1 VKLLLV
7 LQSLFNVMK
16 KELSQTLRDRRML
29 ATLIVSPVLQLVIFG
44 YAIDLDVDRIP
55 TVVCDQDGTPASRD
69 LTQAFFADRTFLR
82 REDLLDPSQ
91 AQDALETGGASA
103 ALIVP
108 KGFAL
113 RVARAD
119 APEVQVIVDGT
130 DVTLAQVA
138 SNAASQFLLLRG
150 IGAERPGLG
159 QVQVTRGHF
168 VTSSLSGVTAAT
180 LVPRVMYNQRL
191 KSAVYMLPG
200 VLATLLLNVTAIV
213 TAMGLAR
220 ERENGTLEQILV
232 TPIRPAILLAGKC
245 LPYILFGLIDVLAI
259 LLLGNLIFDVPFRGS
274 FGVVALGSFLYLFST
289 LGIGILIA
297 TLSSSQQ
304 QAMLGAFAFMLPAML
319 LSGFMSPISSMPAW
333 LRPFTM
339 LIPMRHYIEIM
350 RGCLLKGAGIRDLAQ
365 QLCALTVLGI
375 GILAVS
381 VARFRKRLV

>member
-1 VKLLLV
+1 VSVVLI
-7 LQSLFNVMK
+7 LQSLLNVTK

-29 ATLIVSPVLQLVIFG
+29 ATLIVSPVLQLVVFG

-55 TVVCDQDGTPASRD
+55 TAVCDQDRTPASRD
-69 LTQAFFADRTFLR
+69 LAQAFFADRTFLR
-82 REDLLDPSQ
+82 REDVLDPNEV
-91 AQDALETGGASA
+91 QDALETGRASA
-103 ALIVP
+103 ALVVP
-108 KGFAL
+108 RGFEL

-119 APEVQVIVDGT
+119 EPAVQVIVDGT

-150 IGAERPGLG
+150 IGVDP
-159 QVQVTRGHF
+159 
-168 VTSSLSGVTAAT
+168 SSSGPAQLRQGPLAPSRVSGVAAAT

-220 ERENGTLEQILV
+220 ERETGTLEQILV
-232 TPIRPAILLAGKC
+232 TPIRPAVLLAGKC

-333 LRPFTM
+333 LQPFTM

-350 RGCLLKGAGIRDLAQ
+350 RGCLLKGARIGDLAQ
-365 QLCALTVLGI
+365 QMTALAVLGT
-375 GILAVS
+375 GILGVS
-381 VARFRKRLV
+381 VARFRKRL

>member
-1 VKLLLV
+1 VKVVMV

-16 KELSQTLRDRRML
+16 KEMSQTLRDRRML
-29 ATLIVSPVLQLVIFG
+29 ATLIVSPVLQLIVFG

-55 TVVCDQDGTPASRD
+55 TVVCDQDMTPRSRD

-82 REDLLDPSQ
+82 RADVPDPSQ
-91 AQDALETGGASA
+91 AQDALETGSAAA

-108 KGFAL
+108 YGFAL

-119 APEVQVIVDGT
+119 APAVQVIVDGT
-130 DVTLAQVA
+130 DVTLAQVG
-138 SNAASQFLLLRG
+138 SNAASQFLLLQG
-150 IGAERPGLG
+150 IGRDESVR
-159 QVQVTRGHF
+159 T
-168 VTSSLSGVTAAT
+168 GVAAAS

-220 ERENGTLEQILV
+220 ERETGTLEQILV
-232 TPIRPAILLAGKC
+232 TPIRPAVLLAGKC
-245 LPYILFGLIDVLAI
+245 VPYILFGLIDVLAI
-259 LLLGNLIFDVPFRGS
+259 LLLGNLVFDVPFRGS

-319 LSGFMSPISSMPAW
+319 LSGFMSPISSMPGW

-365 QLCALTVLGI
+365 QMIALTVLGI
-375 GILAVS
+375 GILAIS
-381 VARFRKRLV
+381 VARFRRRLT

>member
-1 VKLLLV
+1 MFFR
-7 LQSLFNVMK
+7 SLFNVMK
-16 KELSQTLRDRRML
+16 KEWIQTLRDRRML
-29 ATLIVSPVLQLVIFG
+29 ATLVVSPILQLVVFG

-55 TVVCDQDGTPASRD
+55 TVACDQDGTPRSRD
-69 LTQAFFADRTFLR
+69 LVQAFFADRTFLHR
-82 REDLLDPSQ
+82 ADVSDPSQ
-91 AQDALETGGASA
+91 AQDALETGAAAA

-108 KGFAL
+108 RGFAL

-150 IGAERPGLG
+150 IGGE
-159 QVQVTRGHF
+159 
-168 VTSSLSGVTAAT
+168 TSARTGVAAAS

-220 ERENGTLEQILV
+220 ERETGTLEQILV
-232 TPIRPAILLAGKC
+232 TPIRPTVLLAGKC

-319 LSGFMSPISSMPAW
+319 LSGFMSPISSMPGW

-350 RGCLLKGAGIRDLAQ
+350 RACLLKGAGIYDLAPQ
-365 QLCALTVLGI
+365 MMALAVLGA
-375 GILAVS
+375 GILALS
-381 VARFRKRLV
+381 VARFRRRLT

>member
-1 VKLLLV
+1 MTLSLV

-55 TVVCDQDGTPASRD
+55 TVVCDEDGTPASRD
-69 LTQAFFADRTFLR
+69 LAQAFFADRTFLR
-82 REDLLDPSQ
+82 REDVLDPSQ

-103 ALIVP
+103 VLIVP

-150 IGAERPGLG
+150 IGGRL
-159 QVQVTRGHF
+159 
-168 VTSSLSGVTAAT
+168 SSVAAAT

-220 ERENGTLEQILV
+220 ERETGTLEQILV
-232 TPIRPAILLAGKC
+232 TPIRPAVLLAGKC

-319 LSGFMSPISSMPAW
+319 LSGFMSPISSMPVW
-333 LRPFTM
+333 LRPLTM

-365 QLCALTVLGI
+365 QMIALTLLGT
-375 GILAVS
+375 GILAIS
-381 VARFRKRLV
+381 VARFRKRLA

>member
-1 VKLLLV
+1 MNIVLI

-29 ATLIVSPVLQLVIFG
+29 ATLIVSPVLQLVVFG
-44 YAIDLDVDRIP
+44 YAINLDVDRIP
-55 TVVCDQDGTPASRD
+55 TVVCDQDGTRESRD
-69 LTQAFFADRTFLR
+69 LTEAFFADRTFQR
-82 REDLLDPSQ
+82 RAEVLDPSQ
-91 AQDALETGGASA
+91 AQRALETGAATA
-103 ALIVP
+103 ALIVSR
-108 KGFAL
+108 GFAL
-113 RVARAD
+113 HVARAD

-150 IGAERPGLG
+150 IGGEPSTRLASSNVSRPG
-159 QVQVTRGHF
+159 VA
-168 VTSSLSGVTAAT
+168 AAT
-180 LVPRVMYNQRL
+180 LVPRVLYNQRL
-191 KSAVYMLPG
+191 KSAVFMLPG

-220 ERENGTLEQILV
+220 ERETGTLEQILV
-232 TPIRPAILLAGKC
+232 TPIRPAVLLAGKC

-259 LLLGNLIFDVPFRGS
+259 LLLGNLIFEVPFRGS

-297 TLSSSQQ
+297 TLSASQQ

-365 QLCALTVLGI
+365 QMIALLVLGI
-375 GILAVS
+375 GILGIS
-381 VARFRKRLV
+381 VGRFRKRLA

>member
-1 VKLLLV
+1 VNIVLI

-29 ATLIVSPVLQLVIFG
+29 ATLIVSPVLQLVVFG
-44 YAIDLDVDRIP
+44 YAINLDVDRIP
-55 TVVCDQDGTPASRD
+55 TVVCDQDGTRESRD
-69 LTQAFFADRTFLR
+69 LTEAFFADRTFQR
-82 REDLLDPSQ
+82 RAEVLDPSQ
-91 AQDALETGGASA
+91 AQRALETGAATA
-103 ALIVP
+103 ALIVSR
-108 KGFAL
+108 GFAL
-113 RVARAD
+113 HVARAD

-150 IGAERPGLG
+150 IGGEPSTRLASSNVSRPG
-159 QVQVTRGHF
+159 VA
-168 VTSSLSGVTAAT
+168 AAT
-180 LVPRVMYNQRL
+180 LVPRVLYNQRL
-191 KSAVYMLPG
+191 KSAVFTLPG

-220 ERENGTLEQILV
+220 ERETGTLEQILV
-232 TPIRPAILLAGKC
+232 TPIRPAVLLAGKC

-259 LLLGNLIFDVPFRGS
+259 LLLGNLIFEVPFRGS

-297 TLSSSQQ
+297 TLSASQQ

-365 QLCALTVLGI
+365 QMIALLVLGI
-375 GILAVS
+375 GILGIS
-381 VARFRKRLV
+381 VGRFRKRLA

>member
-1 VKLLLV
+1 MKAALV

-55 TVVCDQDGTPASRD
+55 MVVCDQDGTPASRD

-82 REDLLDPSQ
+82 REDVLDPSQ

-103 ALIVP
+103 AFVVP

-150 IGAERPGLG
+150 IGGEPMGGGPVQATRP
-159 QVQVTRGHF
+159 HF
-168 VTSSLSGVTAAT
+168 ASSSLSVAAAT

-220 ERENGTLEQILV
+220 ERETGTLEQILV
-232 TPIRPAILLAGKC
+232 TPIRPAVLLAGKC
-245 LPYILFGLIDVLAI
+245 LPYILFGLVDVLAI

-333 LRPFTM
+333 LRPLTM

-350 RGCLLKGAGIRDLAQ
+350 RGCLLKGAGVRDLAQ
-365 QLCALTVLGI
+365 QMIALTVLGT

-381 VARFRKRLV
+381 VARFRKRLA

>member
-1 VKLLLV
+1 MKLLLV

-55 TVVCDQDGTPASRD
+55 TVVCDEDGTPASRD

-150 IGAERPGLG
+150 IGAELPGLG
-159 QVQVTRGHF
+159 TVQVTRGHF
-168 VTSSLSGVTAAT
+168 VTSSLSGVVAT

-220 ERENGTLEQILV
+220 ERETGTLEQILV
-232 TPIRPAILLAGKC
+232 TPIRPAVLLAGKC

-259 LLLGNLIFDVPFRGS
+259 LLLGNIMFDVPFRGS

-319 LSGFMSPISSMPAW
+319 LSGFMSPISSMPPW

-365 QLCALTVLGI
+365 QLCALTVLGV

>member
-1 VKLLLV
+1 VSEPV
-7 LQSLFNVMK
+7 V
-16 KELSQTLRDRRML
+16 
-29 ATLIVSPVLQLVIFG
+29 AT
-44 YAIDLDVDRIP
+44 
-55 TVVCDQDGTPASRD
+55 
-69 LTQAFFADRTFLR
+69 
-82 REDLLDPSQ
+82 
-91 AQDALETGGASA
+91 
-103 ALIVP
+103 
-108 KGFAL
+108 
-113 RVARAD
+113 
-119 APEVQVIVDGT
+119 
-130 DVTLAQVA
+130 
-138 SNAASQFLLLRG
+138 
-150 IGAERPGLG
+150 
-159 QVQVTRGHF
+159 
-168 VTSSLSGVTAAT
+168 AT
-180 LVPRVMYNQRL
+180 LVPRVLYNQRL

-220 ERENGTLEQILV
+220 ERETGTLEQILV
-232 TPIRPAILLAGKC
+232 TPIRPAVLLAGKC

-350 RGCLLKGAGIRDLAQ
+350 RGCLLKGAGIRDLARQ
-365 QLCALTVLGI
+365 MIALTVLGI
-375 GILAVS
+375 GILGVS
-381 VARFRKRLV
+381 VARFRKRLT

>member
-1 VKLLLV
+1 VNIVLI

-29 ATLIVSPVLQLVIFG
+29 ATLIVSPVLQLVVFG
-44 YAIDLDVDRIP
+44 YAINLDVDRIP
-55 TVVCDQDGTPASRD
+55 TVVCDQDGTRESRD
-69 LTQAFFADRTFLR
+69 LTEAFFADRTFQR
-82 REDLLDPSQ
+82 RAEVLDPSQ
-91 AQDALETGGASA
+91 AQRALETGAATA
-103 ALIVP
+103 ALIVSR
-108 KGFAL
+108 GFAL
-113 RVARAD
+113 HVARAD

-150 IGAERPGLG
+150 IGGEPSTRLASSNVSRPG
-159 QVQVTRGHF
+159 VA
-168 VTSSLSGVTAAT
+168 AAT
-180 LVPRVMYNQRL
+180 LVPRVLYNQRL
-191 KSAVYMLPG
+191 KSAVFMLPG

-220 ERENGTLEQILV
+220 ERETGTLEQILV
-232 TPIRPAILLAGKC
+232 TPIRPAVLLAGKC

-259 LLLGNLIFDVPFRGS
+259 LLLGNLIFEVPFRGS

-297 TLSSSQQ
+297 TLSASQQ

-365 QLCALTVLGI
+365 QMIALLVLGI
-375 GILAVS
+375 GILGIS
-381 VARFRKRLV
+381 VGRFRKRLA